1 MRTGSRSS
9 RHWVGFL
16 REEQWTA
23 PGTVDISSLWKSLEL
38 RGLQFRSIG
47 IHKPAEHQQSCN
59 LRKSMFMARPLG
71 SAVVNHAMADA
82 KSWLLGFHP
91 RASGLT
97 GLRAPL
103 ALVIS
108 IDGRNSGCLSPAH
121 WSVVILSVH
130 ISVGRCGR
138 WVDNTGL
145 VTWWLAIEEGTRA

>member
-1 MRTGSRSS
+1 MRTGSHSS

-82 KSWLLGFHP
+82 KSWLLGLPSSRLRPYWPARSACSGHFNRRKKLGMPQPCALECSHP
-91 RASGLT
+91 VCPSFCWKVRSLG
-97 GLRAPL
+97 GQYGFGH
-103 ALVIS
+103 LVA
-108 IDGRNSGCLSPAH
+108 GH
-121 WSVVILSVH
+121 
-130 ISVGRCGR
+130 
-138 WVDNTGL
+138 
-145 VTWWLAIEEGTRA
+145 